1 MDTVLDHESDSKVLD
16 KTAMHPSMWISVV
29 NICVQNDKT
38 ELAEKAKARF
48 EASFDWRN
56 ELDTDIS

>member
-1 MDTVLDHESDSKVLD
+1 MFGKLEEYIDIVSDHESDSKVLD

-38 ELAEKAKARF
+38 ELAQ
-48 EASFDWRN
+48 
-56 ELDTDIS
+56 